1 MRDLIAPHGDLPRGK
16 NPEQMAKADPR
27 QRAWVEVNPAA
38 VEANCRSLRRHLCES
53 CALMAVVKADGYGH
67 GAVTVARAALQ
78 GGAKSL
84 GVATLQEGIELRQA
98 GHNAPVLVL
107 GNLTHSEDLKACLHW
122 QLMPTLS
129 SMREALLCQNLADGS
144 GRQFRI
150 QLKIDTGM
158 TRLGCELKEAP
169 RLVEAIGH
177 LNQLELKGIYSHLAL
192 ADGDLQGKAAM
203 VTDQQQQHFEAV
215 LRTLPEQH
223 NGFMRHL
230 ANSAGTLRDRG
241 LHYDMV
247 RVGLALYGHSPNLQL
262 QGKVDLQPALSVKA
276 RVTLIRDVPAGVGV
290 SYGHRFTT
298 RRPSRLAVVGIGY
311 ADGVS
316 RSLSGQISAIAD
328 GQLLPQVGAITMD
341 QLVLD
346 ATNHPD
352 LEVGSIVTLLG
363 KDGDACITPQQW
375 SDLSGSIPWEVLC
388 SFKHRLPR
396 LVI

>member
-1 MRDLIAPHGDLPRGK
+1 
-16 NPEQMAKADPR
+16 
-27 QRAWVEVNPAA
+27 
-38 VEANCRSLRRHLCES
+38 
-53 CALMAVVKADGYGH
+53 
-67 GAVTVARAALQ
+67 
-78 GGAKSL
+78 
-84 GVATLQEGIELRQA
+84 
-98 GHNAPVLVL
+98 VL

-203 VTDQQQQHFEAV
+203 VTDQQQQHFETV

-223 NGFMRHL
+223 NGFTRHL